1 MNKKMVFWLLA
12 TVVIVTGIYFYF
24 TSSMGQVA
32 LSISSFTQCVEA
44 GYPVMESYPRQCAPP
59 SGPSFTEELPVEVKN
74 LSVSAKEQIVSPL
87 NLTGE
92 ARGTWFFEASLPV
105 AIYDANGLR
114 IALEPAQAQ
123 SDWMTPNFVPFSVTL
138 TFAPPV
144 TATGELV
151 IMADNPSGDPQ
162 NDKEF
167 RVPVT
172 F

>member
-1 MNKKMVFWLLA
+1 MNRKVIFWLLA
-12 TVVIVTGIYFYF
+12 TVIIVTGIYFYF
-24 TSSMGQVA
+24 ARSQGQVA
-32 LSISSFTQCVEA
+32 LPISSFTQCVEA

-74 LSVSAKEQIVSPL
+74 LSVSAKEQISSPL

-105 AIYDANGLR
+105 AIYDANGLQ

-123 SDWMTPNFVPFSVTL
+123 SDWMTTGFVPFSVTL
-138 TFAPPV
+138 TFAPAA
-144 TATGELV
+144 TSTGELV
-151 IMADNPSGDPQ
+151 IMADNPSGEPQ

-167 RVPVT
+167 RVPIK